1 MILPFVLILLVST
14 SLLRIAAFLL
24 SRVPFLNFLV
34 LVLMFRMVLSNGAVE
49 RKHRHILETARAL
62 LLSSELPP
70 HFWAEAVS
78 TAVFLINRQPS
89 SVLQGCTP
97 YERLFGH
104 PPNYSHL
111 RCFGCACFV
120 LLPPRERTKLTA
132 QSVEC
137 IFLGYSTEHKG
148 YRCYDPVARRMRI
161 SQDVTFDESRPY
173 YPRSSSS
180 SSSTTMESISFL
192 TLLDE
197 SFPLPS
203 THHHYLLLPL

>member
-1 MILPFVLILLVST
+1 VLFVLILLANT
-14 SLLRIAAFLL
+14 SLLHIVASLL
-24 SRVPFLNFLV
+24 TRVPFLNCGAHAQ
-34 LVLMFRMVLSNGAVE
+34 NGAAE

-70 HFWAEAVS
+70 HFWAEVVS

-89 SVLQGCTP
+89 PFLQGCTP

-120 LLPPRERTKLTA
+120 LLPPRERTKLIA

-137 IFLGYSTEHKG
+137 IFLGYGTEHKG

-161 SQDVTFDESRPY
+161 SRDVTFDESPFL
-173 YPRSSSS
+173 S
-180 SSSTTMESISFL
+180 SFL
-192 TLLDE
+192 LQLL
-197 SFPLPS
+197 F
-203 THHHYLLLPL
+203 HYCGVYLLLDSSRRVFSAAVHSTITTSCSFYNSSTST

>member
-1 MILPFVLILLVST
+1 MILPFVHFVLILLVST

-34 LVLMFRMVLSNGAVE
+34 LVVMFRMVLSNGAVE

-89 SVLQGCTP
+89 FVLQGCTP

-161 SQDVTFDESRPY
+161 SQDVTFDESRPFF
-173 YPRSSSS
+173 P
-180 SSSTTMESISFL
+180 F
-192 TLLDE
+192 LLDLL
-197 SFPLPS
+197 F
-203 THHHYLLLPL
+203 HYREVHLLLDSS